1 MKPVKKTSRVS
12 AVTKLPSFGD
22 LCEMSDGLAV
32 VWRRNGCTEREMFE
46 FINDEPFILCDVI
59 PALHRLGFTEDE
71 VVRYVPHDSTL
82 ARIALAASWFLAFPN
97 KTRSSTLAVPPWILA
112 AFLRRALTR
121 RIATMRNKATRPVH
135 YEAEK
140 VRRRTMAAER
150 RRITRR
156 TTTNP
161 CPSAEDLLNAWRH
174 VRDSKENLV
183 RFGSMIQDLE
193 CYVDNSLRFDQ
204 AGRIVGRNA
213 GVKGWLREHAPEL
226 AEHYTSVIRYKA
238 AAKKLRQIVGLADPT
253 PVVTV
258 LGEAQREADA
268 RDRTGRTRME
278 EECNYG
284 AEKSNDEG
292 SMSHDDARRQNTRA
306 DGMGGKDARIK
317 ETSRKDTRTKGT
329 GKNGTGDSPPVA
341 VVRAR
346 AVYLEVMEGVPDV
359 AARVLA
365 RIDALCDPERTDEAA
380 TLRSWREK
388 YENAITVRRKD
399 LWWRRLTA

>member
-1 MKPVKKTSRVS
+1 M
-12 AVTKLPSFGD
+12 L
-22 LCEMSDGLAV
+22 
-32 VWRRNGCTEREMFE
+32 E

-71 VVRYVPHDSTL
+71 VVRHVPHDGTL
-82 ARIALAASWFLAFPN
+82 ARIALAASWLLAFPN
-97 KTRSSTLAVPPWILA
+97 KIRSSTLAVPPWLLA
-112 AFLRRALTR
+112 AFLRRVLTR

-140 VRRRTMAAER
+140 ARRRAMAAER

-161 CPSAEDLLNAWRH
+161 CPSAEDLLNAWQH
-174 VRDSKENLV
+174 VRDSKESLV

-193 CYVDNSLRFDQ
+193 CYVDNSLRFDRS
-204 AGRIVGRNA
+204 GRIVGRNA
-213 GVKGWLREHAPEL
+213 GVKGWLREHVPEL

-253 PVVTV
+253 PVIAV

-268 RDRTGRTRME
+268 RSKAGWTRRE
-278 EECNYG
+278 EWCNYG
-284 AEKSNDEG
+284 AEKLTGEG
-292 SMSHDDARRQNTRA
+292 SESHDDARGWGTRA
-306 DGMGGKDARIK
+306 SGMDGKGARTN
-317 ETSRKDTRTKGT
+317 ETSGKDTRAKET
-329 GKNGTGDSPPVA
+329 GENDTGDSPPVE

-346 AVYLEVMEGVPDV
+346 AVYLEIMEGVPDV

-365 RIDALCDPERTDEAA
+365 RIDALCDPERTA
-380 TLRSWREK
+380 
-388 YENAITVRRKD
+388 NAITVRRKD
-399 LWWRRLTA
+399 SWWRRLTA